1 MKLSKSEHAGKS
13 ITCGET
19 WRALRK
25 ISTIKA
31 SYLLL
36 FPNVSWFHISSLC
49 AYLFQHSWFKTSSR
63 RTEEPTMNFA
73 QLWNNTKLALWFKT
87 ELNRFFVLIGFRKWF
102 TINSCYGTHWRPYW
116 CHVIYFRLISSLCN
130 LYIAGL
136 SAILCA
142 PIFPVWITRRMP
154 SKNLIRGILLG
165 WWRSFY
171 GKCVDSLQLTSP
183 WQTRHHKIEN
193 IDRSKG
199 YHKCS
204 IEQNQNIFKLCI
216 LWYQLQ

>member
-19 WRALRK
+19 WRTLRQ

-36 FPNVSWFHISSLC
+36 FPNVSWFHTSSLC

-116 CHVIYFRLISSLCN
+116 CHVIYFGLISSLCN

-154 SKNLIRGILLG
+154 SKKFNYRYPFRVMTQFLRKM
-165 WWRSFY
+165 RRF
-171 GKCVDSLQLTSP
+171 TSAYQP
-183 WQTRHHKIEN
+183 VTNPTSQNWE
-193 IDRSKG
+193 
-199 YHKCS
+199 YWS
-204 IEQNQNIFKLCI
+204 I
-216 LWYQLQ
+216 